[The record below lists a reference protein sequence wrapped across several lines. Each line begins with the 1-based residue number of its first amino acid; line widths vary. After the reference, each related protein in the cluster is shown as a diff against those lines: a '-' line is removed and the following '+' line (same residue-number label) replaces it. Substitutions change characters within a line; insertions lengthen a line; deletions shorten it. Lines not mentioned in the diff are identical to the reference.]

1 MVHNSR
7 KKYERNGIET
17 IVDDDEILWLN
28 EKQIEEGSD
37 HEKSLV
43 TTIYLWGEM
52 CWKYKSIL

>member
-37 HEKSLV
+37 HEKLLV
-43 TTIYLWGEM
+43 TTIYL
-52 CWKYKSIL
+52 

>member
-28 EKQIEEGSD
+28 DKQIEEGSD

-43 TTIYLWGEM
+43 TTIYL
-52 CWKYKSIL
+52 